1 MQNQYS
7 FELLSVDDEIQ
18 KLKDDA
24 KARRRAGAIK
34 AAATRKANANKAK
47 AKAALLL
54 GMK

>member
-1 MQNQYS
+1 MQNNYG

-18 KLKDDA
+18 KLKDET

-34 AAATRKANANKAK
+34 AAATRKANKAK

-54 GMK
+54 GTKQ